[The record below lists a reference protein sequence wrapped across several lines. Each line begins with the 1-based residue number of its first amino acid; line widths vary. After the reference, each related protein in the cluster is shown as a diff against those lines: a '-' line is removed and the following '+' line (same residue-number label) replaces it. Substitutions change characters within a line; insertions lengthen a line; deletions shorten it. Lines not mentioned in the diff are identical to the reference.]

1 MHSDKLMVHLL
12 PILVRNRNDILPL
25 LRKHAGGRSQAVLR
39 NDEAM
44 RTLAAFS
51 YRALPFP
58 VRLLVKEEA
67 FASFVLQYRDKIMDA
82 LLAEPDSTTAAT
94 CATLPFSTTPAANHM
109 DHMDHNGLQGCLA
122 FLQEAERLKDT
133 LRSGHTSSGR
143 RESTAEHSWRLAL
156 FAMLLEDQLP
166 GLDFARILKLCVIH
180 DLGEAIHGDIPA
192 IDQTPGT
199 PDKSARERAD
209 LATLA
214 TPLPPHLRAQ
224 LLALWDEYDAAA
236 TPEARIVK
244 GLDKLETMIQ
254 HNQGKNPPH
263 FDYAFNL
270 GYGTQHTAHH
280 PLLAALREL
289 VDATTRARA
298 AGQSAA

>member
-1 MHSDKLMVHLL
+1 MHTDKLMAHVM
-12 PILVRNRNDILPL
+12 PILVRHRNDILPL
-25 LRKHAGGRSQAVLR
+25 LRKHAGGHSQAILR
-39 NDEAM
+39 NDATM
-44 RTLAAFS
+44 HTLAGFA

-58 VRLLVKEEA
+58 VRLLVNEEA
-67 FASFVLQYRDKIMDA
+67 FTSFILQYRDRIVDA
-82 LLAEPDSTTAAT
+82 LLAEPGCTETAT
-94 CATLPFSTTPAANHM
+94 CATLPLSPTPISHAM
-109 DHMDHNGLQGCLA
+109 DHDGLQGCLA
-122 FLQEAERLKDT
+122 FLQQAERLKDT
-133 LRSGHTSSGR
+133 LRSGHTSGGR

-156 FAMLLEDQLP
+156 FAMLLEEQLP
-166 GLDFARILKLCVIH
+166 DLDFARILKLCVIH

-192 IDQTPGT
+192 TEQTPGM

-214 TPLPPHLRAQ
+214 APLPSRLREQ
-224 LLALWDEYDAAA
+224 LLALWDEYDSAA

-254 HNQGKNPPH
+254 HNQGSNPAS

-289 VDATTRARA
+289 VDATTRERA
-298 AGQSAA
+298 AAQPAA

>member
-1 MHSDKLMVHLL
+1 
-12 PILVRNRNDILPL
+12 
-25 LRKHAGGRSQAVLR
+25 
-39 NDEAM
+39 M
-44 RTLAAFS
+44 RTLATFS
-51 YRALPFP
+51 YRALTFP

-67 FASFVLQYRDKIMDA
+67 FSSFVLQYRDKIMDT
-82 LLAEPDSTTAAT
+82 LLVEPDCTAPPT
-94 CATLPFSTTPAANHM
+94 CATLPSSTIPAAHP
-109 DHMDHNGLQGCLA
+109 MDHNALPGCLA

-166 GLDFARILKLCVIH
+166 GLDFSRILKLCVIH
-180 DLGEAIHGDIPA
+180 DLGEALHGDIPA
-192 IDQTPGT
+192 IDQHPGA

-214 TPLPPHLRAQ
+214 APLPAHLREH

-254 HNQGKNPPH
+254 HNQGKNPAH

-270 GYGTQHTAHH
+270 GYGTQHTAHP
-280 PLLAALREL
+280 PLLAALRAL

-298 AGQSAA
+298 AGQRSA

>member
-1 MHSDKLMVHLL
+1 MHTDKLMAHLS
-12 PILVRNRNDILPL
+12 PILARNRDDILAL
-25 LRKHAGGRSQAVLR
+25 LKKHTDGGAQTLLR
-39 NDEAM
+39 NDDAM
-44 RTLAAFS
+44 RQLAHFC

-58 VRLLVKEEA
+58 VRLVVREDA
-67 FASFVLQYRDKIMDA
+67 FTDFVLQYRDRIVAA
-82 LLAEPDSTTAAT
+82 LLAEPGSTTAPT
-94 CATLPFSTTPAANHM
+94 CATLPSSTTSAAH
-109 DHMDHNGLQGCLA
+109 DMDHNGLQGCLT
-122 FLQEAERLKDT
+122 FLQQAERLKDT

-166 GLDFARILKLCVIH
+166 GLDMARILKLCVVH

-192 IDQTPGT
+192 TAQVAGV

-214 TPLPPHLRAQ
+214 APLPARLRDN

-244 GLDKLETMIQ
+244 GLDKLETMVQ
-254 HNQGKNPPH
+254 HNQGNNPAD

-270 GYGTQHTAHH
+270 GYGTQHTARH

-289 VDATTRARA
+289 VDAATRERASAQTARG
-298 AGQSAA
+298 AG

>member
-1 MHSDKLMVHLL
+1 MDRTEL
-12 PILVRNRNDILPL
+12 
-25 LRKHAGGRSQAVLR
+25 AG
-39 NDEAM
+39 
-44 RTLAAFS
+44 T
-51 YRALPFP
+51 
-58 VRLLVKEEA
+58 
-67 FASFVLQYRDKIMDA
+67 I
-82 LLAEPDSTTAAT
+82 T
-94 CATLPFSTTPAANHM
+94 
-109 DHMDHNGLQGCLA
+109 
-122 FLQEAERLKDT
+122 FLQEAERLKNV
-133 LRSGHTSSGR
+133 LRSAHTSTGR
-143 RESTAEHSWRLAL
+143 PESTAEHSWRLAL

-192 IDQTPGT
+192 IHQTPGM

-214 TPLPPHLRAQ
+214 APLPIRLREQ

-254 HNQGKNPPH
+254 HNQGKNPAH

-270 GYGTQHTAHH
+270 GYGTQHTARH

-289 VDATTRARA
+289 VDAATRERA
-298 AGQSAA
+298 AAQPGQ